1 MTAMEYSVQFIP
13 FMLILF
19 LVSLRYLGL
28 FSALVFFSDTSMP
41 IVVKFWLALILSL
54 ASVSAFGSAQVEM
67 SLIMTVA
74 GLILSCTRELFVG
87 IVLGVIAS
95 SPLYAIH
102 MAGRFIGQQMGF
114 AMAEIMDPLSE
125 QRVAI
130 IGQLKYVLGTW
141 FWFYLGG
148 HLIMTQA
155 VVESLRILPVGT
167 PLLSYLSVESISA
180 WVTGLFV
187 IALKVVIPYF
197 GVLLLAEIGL
207 GFMARMVPQM
217 NIFMLGFPIKILL
230 ALFLLT
236 FLAVPMIKH
245 ILPYSIEKFL
255 EMVPLF
261 IGR

>member
-1 MTAMEYSVQFIP
+1 
-13 FMLILF
+13 
-19 LVSLRYLGL
+19 
-28 FSALVFFSDTSMP
+28 
-41 IVVKFWLALILSL
+41 
-54 ASVSAFGSAQVEM
+54 
-67 SLIMTVA
+67 
-74 GLILSCTRELFVG
+74 
-87 IVLGVIAS
+87 
-95 SPLYAIH
+95 
-102 MAGRFIGQQMGF
+102 
-114 AMAEIMDPLSE
+114 
-125 QRVAI
+125 
-130 IGQLKYVLGTW
+130 
-141 FWFYLGG
+141 
-148 HLIMTQA
+148 MTQA